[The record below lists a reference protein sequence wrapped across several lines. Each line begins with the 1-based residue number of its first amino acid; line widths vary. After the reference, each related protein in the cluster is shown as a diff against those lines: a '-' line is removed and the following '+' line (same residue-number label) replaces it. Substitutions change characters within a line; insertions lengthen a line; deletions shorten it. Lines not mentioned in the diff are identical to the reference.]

1 MPVTDPDQ
9 LFAKGLAALKGDDT
23 LSALVHF
30 EKACQLETRSQ
41 FVSYLAFCLAKER
54 GQYKK
59 AISLCRKA
67 LENDPGNQAH
77 YLNLGRIQVLMG
89 DKPDAI
95 LTFREGLALGKN
107 ADISEQLEVLGAR
120 KKPVVPFLGRRNPI
134 NKFVGIILS
143 RLGLR

>member
-1 MPVTDPDQ
+1 MPVSDPDQ
-9 LFAKGLAALKGDDT
+9 LFAKGLAAFKGDDT

-30 EKACQLETRSQ
+30 EKACQLETKPQ
-41 FVSYLAFCLAKER
+41 FLSYLAFCLAKER

-59 AISLCRKA
+59 AISLCREA
-67 LENDPGNQAH
+67 MESDPGNPAH
-77 YLNLGRIQVLMG
+77 YLNLGRIHVLMG
-89 DKPDAI
+89 NKSDAI
-95 LTFREGLALGKN
+95 LTFREGLALGQN

-120 KKPVVPFLGRRNPI
+120 RKPVFPFLGRSNPI